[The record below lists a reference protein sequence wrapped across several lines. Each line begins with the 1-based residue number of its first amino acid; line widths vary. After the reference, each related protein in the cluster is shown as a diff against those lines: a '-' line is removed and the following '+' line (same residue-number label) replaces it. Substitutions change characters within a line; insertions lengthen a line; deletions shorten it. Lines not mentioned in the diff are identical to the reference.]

1 MEAIL
6 KHYFS
11 HVSLL
16 GVALCASLLF
26 FACSKDES
34 TKNSVPE
41 KAVLLTPANKLTG
54 VNIDQLNLEW
64 QSASD
69 PDGDAVVYDL
79 YLDTESS
86 PQTKVIGD
94 LKANSYKLQTDL
106 DFETTYYWRVVAR
119 DGKGG
124 SSESDIYSFTTR
136 EATIRELII
145 GKWTIINFIL
155 SGTPLDWDECRQRS
169 SLQFFEDGS
178 IIVEGYSG
186 APCELQNRDKGTYTI
201 TGNILSVSVDNESDS
216 FQIMSIYNTGMKL
229 RFGDYMYVLTRAQ

>member
-119 DGKGG
+119 ARKGG
-124 SSESDIYSFTTR
+124 SRGTDIYKCPTR
-136 EATIRELII
+136 AATRREVNL
-145 GKWTIINFIL
+145 GKWHIINCL
-155 SGTPLDWDECRQRS
+155 PSGTPLAWGACTRKC
-169 SLQFFEDGS
+169 LPPLFEDGS

-186 APCELQNRDKGTYTI
+186 APCELQN
-201 TGNILSVSVDNESDS
+201 
-216 FQIMSIYNTGMKL
+216 
-229 RFGDYMYVLTRAQ
+229 